1 MAVIVVVIVVVTVAV
16 AVAAIVV
23 VIVVVTVAVAVFVVV
38 VAVVV
43 AGVSEDIYG
52 ISTTIGMKNF
62 VGDEHC
68 SFYNSWK
75 HLCIIVYHT
84 PGYGKS
90 EVITIIETL

>member
-1 MAVIVVVIVVVTVAV
+1 MAVIVV
-16 AVAAIVV
+16 AIVL
-23 VIVVVTVAVAVFVVV
+23 VTVAVAVFVVAV
-38 VAVVV
+38 VAVVG
-43 AGVSEDIYG
+43 AGVSKDMYG
-52 ISTTIGMKNF
+52 ISTTIGLKNF

-90 EVITIIETL
+90 EVITIIDTLLYSL